1 MIHDGVSSLLRS
13 SCFFLSVFGLA
24 MAILCYIHF
33 LTCTNPPNPE
43 SQIQNSKNRKSKI
56 QTPNCLIGEG
66 KGMQRHAKAPFFIKC
81 PNQHIYIQGF
91 EVPQKCFQTMCCL
104 QNASKCHPNAWPAWL
119 TLFMKCLNSTSQCT
133 SIYFYKMNCQHLLP
147 IKTGHLELF
156 FSIQA
161 YPL

>member
-1 MIHDGVSSLLRS
+1 MFFLIKCFNQSSIIINHPTIPLTLTQFSSEICAKNLKMIHDGVSSLLRS

-33 LTCTNPPNPE
+33 FTCTNPPNPE

-104 QNASKCHPNAWPAWL
+104 QNASKCHPNA
-119 TLFMKCLNSTSQCT
+119 
-133 SIYFYKMNCQHLLP
+133 
-147 IKTGHLELF
+147 
-156 FSIQA
+156 
-161 YPL
+161 